1 MKPATN
7 NGNRIDFMKIILC
20 KSAIAA
26 LCLLLFHGAF
36 AQSNSSRPKIG
47 VTLSGGG
54 AKGLAHIGVLAAMD
68 SAGLKVDYITGT
80 SMGSVVGGLYA
91 AGYSAD
97 TIEAI
102 ARSLDWDLIFS
113 KSPQIISISIEEKD
127 EFNKYAFEIPFQHG
141 KFKLGK
147 GFIEGQE
154 LWLKLAELFQP
165 VYNITDFD
173 QLSIPFACIGTDL
186 STGNAVVM
194 DRGNIIACIRASMA
208 IPAVFTPVQY
218 EDKTLVDGGIANN
231 FPVQE
236 AKKMG
241 ADIVIGVNLNKGLDK
256 AEDLKTSLDIL
267 MQMAFFKDAAEFE
280 KNRAQC
286 DIYITPDLQGNSAGS
301 FDNSDSIIDIGKK
314 YGLLYYPIF
323 KHLADSLN
331 ALYPPTQP
339 FLKDRLPKTKS
350 ISINNYT
357 ITGLDKTTEKFFF
370 GLSGLKPGKTYSF
383 KKEAESIRRIYGSRY
398 YRSIKYDFIPLD
410 SGKTEMRFNV
420 EENPLTAVK
429 FALNYNGYTKLSLIG
444 NITARDLLFKESR
457 ALATLSLSE
466 NPRIFLDYFKY
477 LRTNRKIGFDLSW
490 YKEVVDF
497 PIYQDFKLY
506 ETLRSNYSFF
516 NLRGQYNIN
525 QTSYIGLNQQYNR
538 SVINTPGSPAVIFDG
553 KNKFWHTY
561 LSYRLNNIDNKYFS
575 TRGRKIKFDA
585 GYIYSQNGE
594 VAVIQDGIVSNADS
608 LGVTFK
614 NLLRIHLRVEQFV
627 PVNKKLVLLGQA
639 EFAYMSSKDP
649 YKANVFQVGGIAD
662 NALNQVQF
670 AGLNE
675 SQVKTGSIISGQLGL
690 QWKLFGSVYITG
702 RVNMALYDFY
712 KVNLDELSARNNFLS
727 GYSLTAGMMTPL
739 GPIEITAMYCDQ
751 DGTVRPNLN
760 LGYRF

>member
-1 MKPATN
+1 
-7 NGNRIDFMKIILC
+7 MKITFW
-20 KSAIAA
+20 KSAITA
-26 LCLLLFHGAF
+26 LCILLFQNVD
-36 AQSNSSRPKIG
+36 AQSKITRPKIG

-54 AKGLAHIGVLAAMD
+54 AKGLAHIGILAAMD

-91 AGYSAD
+91 AGYFAD

-102 ARSLDWDLIFS
+102 ARTLDWDLIFS
-113 KSPQIISISIEEKD
+113 KAPQIISISIEEKD
-127 EFNKYAFEIPFQHG
+127 EFNKYAFEIPFHKG
-141 KFKLGK
+141 RFRLGK

-165 VYNITDFD
+165 VYNITDFNN
-173 QLSIPFACIGTDL
+173 LSIPFACIGTDL

-194 DRGNIIACIRASMA
+194 NRGNIVASIRASMA

-267 MQMAFFKDAAEFE
+267 MQMAFFKDAALFE
-280 KNRAQC
+280 TNRALC
-286 DIYITPDLQGNSAGS
+286 DIYITPDMEGNTAGS
-301 FDNSDSIIDIGKK
+301 FDNSDSIIEIGRK

-331 ALYPPTQP
+331 ALYPPDQP
-339 FLKDRLPKTKS
+339 FVRDRLPKTQS
-350 ISINNYT
+350 ISIGRYS
-357 ITGLDKTTEKFFF
+357 ITGLEKTTERFFF
-370 GLSGLKPGKTYSF
+370 GLSGLKPGKPYSL

-429 FALNYNGYTKLSLIG
+429 FALNYNNYTKLSLIG
-444 NITARDLLFKESR
+444 NITARDLFLKESR

-466 NPRIFLDYFKY
+466 NPRIFLEYFKY
-477 LRTNRKIGFDLSW
+477 LRPNRKFAFDFSW

-497 PIYQDFKLY
+497 PLYQDFKLY
-506 ETLRSNYSFF
+506 ETLRSNYSLY

-525 QTSYIGLNQQYNR
+525 QSSYVGLNQQYNR

-561 LSYRLNNIDNKYFS
+561 LSYRFNNINSKYFP
-575 TRGRKIKFDA
+575 TRGRTVKLDA
-585 GYIYSQNGE
+585 GYIYDQNGE
-594 VAVIQDGIVSNADS
+594 VAVEQDGIVSNADS

-614 NLLRIHLRVEQFV
+614 NQVRLHLRVQQFV
-627 PVNKKLVLLGQA
+627 PIDKKLVLLGQA
-639 EFAYMSSKDP
+639 ELAYMSSKDP

-675 SQVKTGSIISGQLGL
+675 SQVKTGSIITGQLGL
-690 QWKLFGSVYITG
+690 QWKLLGSVYLTG
-702 RVNMALYDFY
+702 RVNIAVYDFY
-712 KVNLDELSARNNFLS
+712 KMKLNDFAANKNFLS

-739 GPIEITAMYCDQ
+739 GPIEISAMYCDQ

>member
-1 MKPATN
+1 MKTATN
-7 NGNRIDFMKIILC
+7 NGNRNDFVKNMFYKTFMI
-20 KSAIAA
+20 A
-26 LCLLLFHGAF
+26 LCILLFQDAF
-36 AQSNSSRPKIG
+36 SQSNPQRPKIG

-54 AKGLAHIGVLAAMD
+54 AKGLAHIGILQAID

-97 TIEAI
+97 TIETI
-102 ARSLDWDLIFS
+102 ARKLDWDLIFS
-113 KSPQIISISIEEKD
+113 KAPQIISISIEEKD

-165 VYNITDFD
+165 VHNITDFKN
-173 QLSIPFACIGTDL
+173 LSIPFACIGTDL

-194 DRGNIIACIRASMA
+194 DRGNIVACIRASMA

-231 FPVQE
+231 FPAQE

-256 AEDLKTSLDIL
+256 AEDLKSSLDIL
-267 MQMAFFKDAAEFE
+267 MQMAFFKDAAAFE
-280 KNRAQC
+280 ENRAQC

-301 FDNSDSIIDIGKK
+301 FDNSDSILDIGKK
-314 YGLLYYPIF
+314 FGLLYYPIF

-331 ALYPPTQP
+331 ALYPSAQTYVQ
-339 FLKDRLPKTKS
+339 DRLPKTKTIS
-350 ISINNYT
+350 ISNYT
-357 ITGLDKTTEKFFF
+357 ITGLDKTTDKFFF
-370 GLSGLKPGKTYSF
+370 GLSDLHPGKTYSY
-383 KKEAESIRRIYGSRY
+383 KKGAESIRRIYGSRY
-398 YRSIKYDFIPLD
+398 YRSIKYEFIPLD

-444 NITARDLLFKESR
+444 NITVRDLFFKESR

-466 NPRIFLDYFKY
+466 NPRIFLEYFKY
-477 LRTNRKIGFDLSW
+477 LRTNRKFGFDLSW

-497 PIYQDFKLY
+497 PIYEEFKLY
-506 ETLRSNYSFF
+506 ETLRSNYSLF

-525 QTSYIGLNQQYNR
+525 QVSYVGLSQQYTR
-538 SVINTPGSPAVIFDG
+538 SVINTPGSPAAIFDG

-561 LSYRLNNIDNKYFS
+561 LSYYFNSIDNKYF
-575 TRGRKIKFDA
+575 TTKGRKIKA
-585 GYIYSQNGE
+585 EVGYVYSQNGE
-594 VAVIQDGIVSNADS
+594 ATVMQDGIVSNADS
-608 LGVTFK
+608 LGFTFK
-614 NLLRIHLRVEQFV
+614 NLVRINLNAEQFV
-627 PVNKKLVLLGQA
+627 PLTRKLVLLGQA
-639 EFAYMSSKDP
+639 SFAYMTTKDP
-649 YKANVFQVGGIAD
+649 YKGNVFQVGGIAD
-662 NALNQVQF
+662 NVLNQVQF

-675 SQVKTGSIISGQLGL
+675 SEIKTGSIITAQLGF
-690 QWKLFGSVYITG
+690 QWKLLGSVYITA
-702 RVNMALYDFY
+702 RVNAALYDFY
-712 KVNLDELSARNNFLS
+712 KTSFNDMSVNNNFLS
-727 GYSLTAGMMTPL
+727 GYSLTAGTMTPL

-760 LGYRF
+760 LGFRF